1 MAKKFEKLTKE
12 MVYPII
18 AKYFKSGELASTFYK
33 REGLSESQF
42 YTWRSRYMKEHNIPS
57 IVESAQAEPGFHPIQ
72 VSTPVA
78 SNKIPPS
85 DSVSGQIELEYP
97 NGVILR
103 IETTLS
109 DSRIASLVKL
119 F

>member
-1 MAKKFEKLTKE
+1 MTKKFERLTKE
-12 MVYPII
+12 IVYPII

-42 YTWRSRYMKEHNIPS
+42 YTWRSRYMKEYNIPS
-57 IVESAQAEPGFHPIQ
+57 IVESVQAEASFHPIQ
-72 VSTPVA
+72 ISAPA
-78 SNKIPPS
+78 SSNKITPS
-85 DSVSGQIELEYP
+85 DSFSSQIELEYP

-109 DSRIASLVKL
+109 DSRIASLIKL